1 MKKNEVYGRSVPI
14 NFNPLFRVMKLCLL
28 FTVMLNLSV
37 VAATN
42 AQLKKVSLIMENA
55 ELRQVFK
62 KIKQQTG
69 VRFFYNEEKLKNIGN
84 RRIEIHDLEL
94 EKALDEIL
102 EGTELTYTFL
112 RDVVVIKDRENSR
125 EVLETLMQQKRLIRG
140 IVKDEKGITLPGVSV
155 IVKGTQTGVATDI
168 NGRFEIKVDDEPN
181 LILQFSFVGMK
192 TKEIK
197 IGNNQELKVVL
208 ESAAESLDEVI
219 VTGYQTISKER
230 TTGSFGVI
238 TPRNIETKLQSNLS
252 SVLEGQA
259 TGVVLDKDGKIEIR
273 GVSTFNAENEPL
285 VVLDGYPIEGGLESI
300 NPENI
305 ENITVLKDGV
315 AASIYGSRA
324 ANGVIVVTTTR
335 GAADRFN
342 VSYKAIVSTILKP
355 QLSKLNRASTSDYID
370 AELDLYYQ
378 NPNRPSTQSVSNM
391 SKVTWLMMQA
401 REGNMTEA
409 EALAEIDKLRNINGL
424 KQAEK
429 YFYRNQL
436 SHQHNIAI
444 NGGTEK
450 NRFNAAVNYMYNRG
464 NMIHSDNSR
473 LIFDLKNDWKP
484 SKYIS
489 LGLMAN
495 VVYTKDEHP
504 VRGWSDLL
512 GYTNTS
518 LIQPY
523 DNLVDPETGKPTTV
537 FSTSTY
543 KIANYEKIAN
553 MKDWSYNPIED
564 VGKETTDTED
574 IQTRLGGTLKI
585 YIIDG
590 LNIETGGI
598 WTRGNKVEKTTYD
611 RDAYRIRIQYNDA
624 TSKTNNASHYFPDGA
639 MIDEWRNINE
649 SWTLRTQI
657 NFNRSFLNDRHRVT
671 FLAGNE
677 VRKSTYSNNQ
687 YATRLGYNPTAGSF
701 IPVNIKDWNSGLNK
715 ADMLFG
721 STTVYSLKN
730 GAYNLRDN
738 RFVSWYGNGSY
749 EFDSRYLVSGSVRL
763 DLTNFFGTDSK
774 YRYKPLWSVGA
785 TWKLAEEKFF
795 SVSWIDRLNLRA
807 SYGINGN
814 ISLSEGPY
822 LMLAAGSYQEMTGGV
837 SYSIASPPNN
847 QLRWE
852 KTKTTNIGA
861 DIALF
866 DNRINLTFDYYLKNS
881 SDLLARD
888 AIDPTTG
895 FSSLTKNVGEMQNN
909 GVEFSVNAD
918 IIKKQDFVWNSVFNF
933 SYNKNKV
940 KTYNVTR
947 MYTSQWASMA
957 PILAEGYPAD
967 AMFGFKY
974 AGLNDKGEALG
985 YSANGE
991 KDRLANLTTDD
1002 IIYLGTVRPKYDLS
1016 FTNAFKYKNIQLS
1029 FMFIAKLGHQYRKDG
1044 FYGMNYQNR
1053 HVADRWQKPG
1063 DEATKKYPQLRS
1075 GSTEHWYFPYTDFL
1089 TGNASYMKLRDVT
1102 LAYTFPKHW
1111 LSSVG
1116 VNNVRAYFQA
1126 RNIWTVTAKGTDID
1140 PETAQVNMTGAYNN
1154 FTEQGFTSLPLR
1166 PEFYFGLSFSF

>member
-1 MKKNEVYGRSVPI
+1 
-14 NFNPLFRVMKLCLL
+14 
-28 FTVMLNLSV
+28 
-37 VAATN
+37 
-42 AQLKKVSLIMENA
+42 
-55 ELRQVFK
+55 
-62 KIKQQTG
+62 
-69 VRFFYNEEKLKNIGN
+69 
-84 RRIEIHDLEL
+84 
-94 EKALDEIL
+94 
-102 EGTELTYTFL
+102 
-112 RDVVVIKDRENSR
+112 
-125 EVLETLMQQKRLIRG
+125 MQQKRLIRG

-342 VSYKAIVSTILKP
+342 VSYKGIVSTILKP

-523 DNLVDPETGKPTTV
+523 DNLVDPETGK
-537 FSTSTY
+537 
-543 KIANYEKIAN
+543 
-553 MKDWSYNPIED
+553 SY
-564 VGKETTDTED
+564 
-574 IQTRLGGTLKI
+574 QQR
-585 YIIDG
+585 
-590 LNIETGGI
+590 
-598 WTRGNKVEKTTYD
+598 
-611 RDAYRIRIQYNDA
+611 
-624 TSKTNNASHYFPDGA
+624 TNPDGTRNA
-639 MIDEWRNINE
+639 EDEE
-649 SWTLRTQI
+649 KLRRAI
-657 NFNRSFLNDRHRVT
+657 RSFLRTLRRCNPNAHLLWAYGMLGAPLEDLIRGAVETYAREEGDARAHF
-671 FLAGNE
+671 FLLPMGPEDGMGARNH
-677 VRKSTYSNNQ
+677 
-687 YATRLGYNPTAGSF
+687 P
-701 IPVNIKDWNSGLNK
+701 GL
-715 ADMLFG
+715 AMHER
-721 STTVYSLKN
+721 
-730 GAYNLRDN
+730 A
-738 RFVSWYGNGSY
+738 
-749 EFDSRYLVSGSVRL
+749 
-763 DLTNFFGTDSK
+763 
-774 YRYKPLWSVGA
+774 A
-785 TWKLAEEKFF
+785 QALAER
-795 SVSWIDRLNLRA
+795 IRA
-807 SYGINGN
+807 
-814 ISLSEGPY
+814 L
-822 LMLAAGSYQEMTGGV
+822 
-837 SYSIASPPNN
+837 
-847 QLRWE
+847 
-852 KTKTTNIGA
+852 
-861 DIALF
+861 
-866 DNRINLTFDYYLKNS
+866 
-881 SDLLARD
+881 
-888 AIDPTTG
+888 
-895 FSSLTKNVGEMQNN
+895 
-909 GVEFSVNAD
+909 
-918 IIKKQDFVWNSVFNF
+918 
-933 SYNKNKV
+933 
-940 KTYNVTR
+940 
-947 MYTSQWASMA
+947 
-957 PILAEGYPAD
+957 
-967 AMFGFKY
+967 
-974 AGLNDKGEALG
+974 
-985 YSANGE
+985 
-991 KDRLANLTTDD
+991 
-1002 IIYLGTVRPKYDLS
+1002 
-1016 FTNAFKYKNIQLS
+1016 
-1029 FMFIAKLGHQYRKDG
+1029 
-1044 FYGMNYQNR
+1044 
-1053 HVADRWQKPG
+1053 
-1063 DEATKKYPQLRS
+1063 
-1075 GSTEHWYFPYTDFL
+1075 
-1089 TGNASYMKLRDVT
+1089 
-1102 LAYTFPKHW
+1102 
-1111 LSSVG
+1111 
-1116 VNNVRAYFQA
+1116 
-1126 RNIWTVTAKGTDID
+1126 
-1140 PETAQVNMTGAYNN
+1140 
-1154 FTEQGFTSLPLR
+1154 
-1166 PEFYFGLSFSF
+1166 